1 MLAHV
6 EVGAPSAARHR
17 TASFQFTREGRAI
30 GIAQCFVPATPVAQS
45 SHLRSDEHYTTN
57 HVCALY
63 YSLGP
68 CSVISGNSHIQRKR
82 RAKQRKESHMSSE
95 VIPISHILSSDVA
108 FKGDAYLVFEE
119 EDVLDYS
126 SNVPYFVFDV
136 AVPEEKRERIQQRL
150 REAVGEDRAAELV
163 HLLDDRG
170 WSTSFLYL
178 G

>member
-1 MLAHV
+1 
-6 EVGAPSAARHR
+6 
-17 TASFQFTREGRAI
+17 
-30 GIAQCFVPATPVAQS
+30 
-45 SHLRSDEHYTTN
+45 
-57 HVCALY
+57 
-63 YSLGP
+63 
-68 CSVISGNSHIQRKR
+68 
-82 RAKQRKESHMSSE
+82 MSSE

-108 FKGDAYLVFEE
+108 FNGDAYLVFEE

-163 HLLDDRG
+163 HLLEDRA